1 MNLRIRTFLSKTF
14 LLLCITGLLI
24 SCTAKTEKQEPVA
37 AESEWTSLFDG
48 KTFNGWKEYNS
59 DTINPKWE
67 IEEGMI
73 IVSREGNDVD
83 KNTGFGRSI
92 MTVETFGNFELELEY
107 KMSKG
112 GNSGIMYHVVEDP
125 KYNEDYETAPEY
137 QILDDEFSATET
149 MPIRMVASSYD
160 MFTPGPKT
168 VHPAGEWNKVKIV
181 YDNGRVEH
189 WLNGDKVLEFVEG
202 NEAWKAAYEASKF
215 SKYFPDWGK
224 SATGHISLQDHG
236 DFVAY
241 RDIRIREL

>member
-1 MNLRIRTFLSKTF
+1 MNHRIQFPLGNLFILIFATSLF
-14 LLLCITGLLI
+14 I
-24 SCTAKTEKQEPVA
+24 SCASKQEKTEPVST
-37 AESEWTSLFDG
+37 ESEWISLFDG
-48 KTFNGWKEYNS
+48 ESFNGWKEYNS
-59 DTINPKWE
+59 DSINPKWE
-67 IEEGMI
+67 IEDGAI

-92 MTVETFGNFELELEY
+92 MTVDTFGNFELELEY

-137 QILDDEFSATET
+137 QVLDDEFSATET
-149 MPIRMVASSYD
+149 MPIRMAASSYD
-160 MFTPGPKT
+160 MFIPGPKKLN
-168 VHPAGEWNKVKIV
+168 PAGEWNKVKIV

-202 NEAWKAAYEASKF
+202 SEEWQKAYEASKF

-224 SATGHISLQDHG
+224 SNTGHISLQDHG

-241 RDIRIREL
+241 RNIRIKKL